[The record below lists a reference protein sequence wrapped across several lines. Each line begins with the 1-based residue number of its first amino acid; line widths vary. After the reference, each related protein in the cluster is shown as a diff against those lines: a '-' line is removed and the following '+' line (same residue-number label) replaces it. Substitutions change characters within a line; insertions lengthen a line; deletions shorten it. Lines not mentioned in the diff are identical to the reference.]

1 MKYFLKTVQLLQQ
14 QKLVFY
20 YGFIYWKKRELI
32 ENEFSYHTDSGT
44 ITLLIIFIVAIKT
57 VVLPILVAK
66 WSSLVAC
73 ILTLLS
79 VYSGIQIFGF
89 LKSMFKRRLSFE
101 NNKLFL
107 YYGIMN
113 ETIIDLKNIDTL
125 EISSKDIEL
134 QKETRKLSCL
144 GA

>member
-1 MKYFLKTVQLLQQ
+1 VT
-14 QKLVFY
+14 
-20 YGFIYWKKRELI
+20 
-32 ENEFSYHTDSGT
+32 
-44 ITLLIIFIVAIKT
+44 
-57 VVLPILVAK
+57 K

-79 VYSGIQIFGF
+79 VYSGIKIFGF

-113 ETIIDLKNIDTL
+113 ETIIDLKNIDTI

-134 QKETRKLSCL
+134 HKETRKLSCL

>member
-1 MKYFLKTVQLLQQ
+1 M
-14 QKLVFY
+14 FY

-57 VVLPILVAK
+57 VVLPILVTK

-79 VYSGIQIFGF
+79 VYSGIKIFGF
-89 LKSMFKRRLSFE
+89 LKSMFKRPLSFE
-101 NNKLFL
+101 NNKLFSL
-107 YYGIMN
+107 LWNYERNDY
-113 ETIIDLKNIDTL
+113 
-125 EISSKDIEL
+125 
-134 QKETRKLSCL
+134 
-144 GA
+144 